1 MISRNPLDRE
11 ITAHLHS
18 LADPVRAAH
27 SQRYFKTGPGEYG
40 AGDRFLGIRVPTV
53 RDAVRR
59 YRTAS
64 VDTAGNLLKSPY
76 HEIRL
81 FALLLLV
88 ERYGK
93 GSEAE
98 CEAIYTLYFT
108 LTRHINNWDL
118 VDTSAPYIVG
128 RHLLDKDRAILYPLA
143 RSQSLWERR
152 IAIIATAWFIRQG
165 QFHDTLRLAEMLLRD
180 PEDLIH
186 KAAGWMLREIGKR
199 DKAAE
204 VVFLKAHHREMPR
217 TMLRYAIERFGEAE
231 RKRYLAGTVPR

>member
-1 MISRNPLDRE
+1 MNAHRTLDRE

-18 LADPVRAAH
+18 LADPVRAAR

-40 AGDRFLGIRVPTV
+40 AGDKFLGIRVPAV
-53 RDAVRR
+53 RDALRR

-64 VDTAGNLLKSPY
+64 VDTAGKLLKSPH

-88 ERYGK
+88 ERYNK
-93 GSEAE
+93 GSDAE
-98 CEAIYTLYFT
+98 RECIYTLYFK

-118 VDTSAPYIVG
+118 VDSSAPCIVG
-128 RHLLDKDRAILYPLA
+128 RHLLDRDRTILYDFA

-152 IAIIATAWFIRQG
+152 IAIMATAWFIRQG
-165 QFHDTLRLAEMLLRD
+165 QFHDTLRLAEMLLND

-186 KAAGWMLREIGKR
+186 KATGWMLREIGKR
-199 DKAAE
+199 DHAAQ
-204 VVFLKAHHREMPR
+204 VAFLDAHHSDMPR
-217 TMLRYAIERFGEAE
+217 TMLRYALERFEEEE
-231 RKRYLAGTVPR
+231 RKRYLAGSVPR